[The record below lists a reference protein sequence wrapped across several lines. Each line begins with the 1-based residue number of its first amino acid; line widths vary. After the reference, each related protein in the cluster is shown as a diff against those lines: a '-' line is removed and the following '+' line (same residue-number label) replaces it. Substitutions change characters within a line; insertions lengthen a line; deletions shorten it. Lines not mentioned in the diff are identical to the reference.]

1 MPGLVQ
7 LHQVIFV
14 QDLKSAIFPFNE
26 NAIVTSDDPDKML
39 TPDMLSALDNVSST
53 PDTEPDADEEQNPF
67 NLKTSMD
74 KDLNIDCKKFLSKS
88 MHAIDYL

>member
-1 MPGLVQ
+1 
-7 LHQVIFV
+7 
-14 QDLKSAIFPFNE
+14 
-26 NAIVTSDDPDKML
+26 
-39 TPDMLSALDNVSST
+39 MLSALDNVSST

-74 KDLNIDCKKFLSKS
+74 KDLNMDCKKFLSKS